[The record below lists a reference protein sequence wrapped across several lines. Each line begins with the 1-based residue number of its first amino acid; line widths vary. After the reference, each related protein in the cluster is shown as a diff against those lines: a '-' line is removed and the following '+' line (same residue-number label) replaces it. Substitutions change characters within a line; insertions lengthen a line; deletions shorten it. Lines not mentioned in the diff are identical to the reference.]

1 MKREIFC
8 IAVGLVLCSC
18 TDREAL
24 SQYEPMFLNETDARV
39 LFVYGSFEDGAKS
52 LDSVQ
57 IMPGD
62 TLFCVAG
69 KKFPWLDEIGLNQ
82 GDGSLYDVR
91 LVFKKDPEMCLDF
104 EGNEKIS
111 NDIRTFSSYEN
122 IGLCYFCA
130 NRAEVTPY
138 GMLYRIN
145 EDLLKQANHCE

>member
-1 MKREIFC
+1 MKKGIRC
-8 IAVGLVLCSC
+8 IAIGMVLCCC
-18 TDREAL
+18 TDRDAL
-24 SQYEPMFLNETDARV
+24 SQYEPMFLNETDTNV
-39 LFVYGSFEDGAKS
+39 LFVYGSFEEGAKS

-62 TLFCVAG
+62 TLFCSPG
-69 KKFPWLDEIGLNQ
+69 KKFPWLDEKGLNR

-91 LVFKKDPEMCLDF
+91 LVFKKNPEKCLDF
-104 EGNEKIS
+104 EGNGKIS
-111 NDIRTFSSYEN
+111 NDIRAFSSYEN

-145 EDLLKQANHCE
+145 DDLFMRADSCE